1 MKLVLSSA
9 INVDHVF
16 FRCIFGGEKLSPLAA
31 WIRNGKVGCRA
42 MIQDHQYD
50 AKHKELKCCYLKK
63 LKVEYG
69 RLKVWL
75 WYFPDSFEEF
85 VSRVF

>member
-1 MKLVLSSA
+1 MER
-9 INVDHVF
+9 I
-16 FRCIFGGEKLSPLAA
+16 
-31 WIRNGKVGCRA
+31 GCTA

-63 LKVEYG
+63 LKVECG